1 MWQRENENLCTETTR
16 YAGRRNEMRFKRTWF
31 RALLRRRIAVIL
43 LLALQILFICYVIN
57 SETVAAE
64 IIRVLLRVA
73 SGFIALHVVCQKDK
87 GAYKVAWISLT
98 LLFPPVWQ
106 CALFALLFSIIHSS
120 FPYSHRTDTA
130 GYKIVVLSAGTGF
143 RGSGSSRSYSL
154 FNTETILTGLCRFSR
169 L

>member
-1 MWQRENENLCTETTR
+1 MWQRENENLCAETTR

-64 IIRVLLRVA
+64 IIRVLLQVA

-98 LLFPPVWQ
+98 LLFP
-106 CALFALLFSIIHSS
+106 LFGM
-120 FPYSHRTDTA
+120 P
-130 GYKIVVLSAGTGF
+130 
-143 RGSGSSRSYSL
+143 SGSM
-154 FNTETILTGLCRFSR
+154 
-169 L
+169 